1 MEIQKI
7 YIQLIFLGSSIFCAI
22 LAEIDSYTSGW
33 RTRMPFGRSSWGM
46 HDRNRRPRSIEPAH
60 DRWDYRNLFT
70 VHLYFSKGFFFF
82 FPLCSPNLRTK
93 SGGVGICLSH
103 LSMDSMRYRRGGLW
117 WTLWTRQVR
126 LSFYDSTTTE
136 YCAFSTDAFDKCMG
150 GTVEMYCSRHTF
162 FLSLV
167 GSWWPMT
174 LQSVS
179 DPRPYCYDWWD
190 GIDSKDRSCNIN
202 K

>member
-82 FPLCSPNLRTK
+82 S
-93 SGGVGICLSH
+93 
-103 LSMDSMRYRRGGLW
+103 RY
-117 WTLWTRQVR
+117 
-126 LSFYDSTTTE
+126 
-136 YCAFSTDAFDKCMG
+136 A
-150 GTVEMYCSRHTF
+150 
-162 FLSLV
+162 
-167 GSWWPMT
+167 
-174 LQSVS
+174 
-179 DPRPYCYDWWD
+179 PR
-190 GIDSKDRSCNIN
+190 I
-202 K
+202 